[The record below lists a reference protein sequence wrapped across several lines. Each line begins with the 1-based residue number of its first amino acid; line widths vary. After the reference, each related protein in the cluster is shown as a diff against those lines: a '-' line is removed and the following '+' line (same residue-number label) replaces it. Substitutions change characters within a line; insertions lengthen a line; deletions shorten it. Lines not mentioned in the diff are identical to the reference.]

1 MEWIEHSPPYKTGKC
16 PVESHVIVDT
26 KDRSGKI
33 TTGVKAS
40 DIGWH
45 NSYSS
50 FDVVAYKVVED
61 PYDEIRNI
69 HKELCNDINN
79 ALQDNLLVVVNRQEP
94 ELVHNAFINK
104 QGEIVIKTSGY
115 GFCTDNVRKDED
127 YEGWLWS
134 QFKFYKEY
142 ND

>member
-1 MEWIEHSPPYKTGKC
+1 MEWVNYSAPYKSGKC
-16 PVESHVIVDT
+16 PVESYVIVDT

-33 TTGVKAS
+33 TTGVKAG
-40 DIGWH
+40 DIGWY

-61 PYDEIRNI
+61 PYDEVRHI
-69 HKELCNDINN
+69 HKELCNDIDK
-79 ALQDNLLVVVNRQEP
+79 ALQDNLLVLVMKLEP
-94 ELVHNAFINK
+94 EIVHSVIMND
-104 QGEIVIKTSGY
+104 QGELVMKTSGY
-115 GFCTDNVRKDED
+115 GFCTDNVRKDGD